1 MRKNMLRQGDILN
14 DTFLV
19 MDQIGKGGNGL
30 IFRGFHLRLKK
41 DVVIKRIRDDYPGD
55 VSVEANILKRLRHRY
70 LPQVCDFIQLGT
82 EIYTVMDYI
91 EGEDLGK
98 YLERGCWFQEE
109 TLIFWLYQ
117 LCDVLEY
124 LHSRRPPI
132 LHSDIKP
139 ANIMVTPSGDIC
151 LIDFNVSLEED
162 GSNNIRGLS
171 QEYAAPEQKKK
182 AMLAREG
189 KDHTRIVLDER
200 MDIYS
205 LGMTFYSL
213 MTGLRPDPGTDR
225 QIPLTAYDLGYS
237 SGLIHIVSKMIAPDR
252 RRRYPSAAALRE
264 SLQQIEKSD
273 SRYLRYRLKSRLLNA
288 CCLLFAG
295 AGIFFCIYGNQA
307 LKKENFER
315 DYSALTES
323 YERMDTE
330 ETVDQGIR
338 LLNESSYQSILKRE
352 QEEKGVILYC
362 IAESYYEQ
370 ENYAAAVDYYREA
383 ADCDPYN
390 ENYYTGYASAAARQG
405 NLTQASRALETAE
418 MYGMNDR
425 NAKLIQAEIAAAEQ
439 DYITADTLLGE
450 LLEQEL
456 EDRVREQAVLL
467 ALEISE
473 YTGSAEN
480 GLNAL
485 EASLEREE
493 EGRFLRQAGKKC
505 MELADGTLA
514 GEERTRSLSLAE
526 TCYQKLLEQG
536 NSLFNDR
543 LNLAIVYEMQGKYE
557 ASQNALNQ
565 LKEEDGENY
574 EIYMYLAYVSY
585 ELENQ
590 KPQDERNYTNTLACC
605 TNAVHYYGGRNDDE
619 RMNQLLEL
627 QQRILGMQQQ

>member
-1 MRKNMLRQGDILN
+1 
-14 DTFLV
+14 
-19 MDQIGKGGNGL
+19 
-30 IFRGFHLRLKK
+30 
-41 DVVIKRIRDDYPGD
+41 
-55 VSVEANILKRLRHRY
+55 
-70 LPQVCDFIQLGT
+70 
-82 EIYTVMDYI
+82 
-91 EGEDLGK
+91 
-98 YLERGCWFQEE
+98 
-109 TLIFWLYQ
+109 
-117 LCDVLEY
+117 
-124 LHSRRPPI
+124 
-132 LHSDIKP
+132 
-139 ANIMVTPSGDIC
+139 
-151 LIDFNVSLEED
+151 
-162 GSNNIRGLS
+162 
-171 QEYAAPEQKKK
+171 
-182 AMLAREG
+182 
-189 KDHTRIVLDER
+189 
-200 MDIYS
+200 
-205 LGMTFYSL
+205 
-213 MTGLRPDPGTDR
+213 
-225 QIPLTAYDLGYS
+225 
-237 SGLIHIVSKMIAPDR
+237 
-252 RRRYPSAAALRE
+252 
-264 SLQQIEKSD
+264 
-273 SRYLRYRLKSRLLNA
+273 
-288 CCLLFAG
+288 
-295 AGIFFCIYGNQA
+295 
-307 LKKENFER
+307 
-315 DYSALTES
+315 
-323 YERMDTE
+323 MDTE

-543 LNLAIVYEMQGKYE
+543 LNLAIVYEMQGRYE

-590 KPQDERNYTNTLACC
+590 KPEDERNYTNTLACC

>member
-1 MRKNMLRQGDILN
+1 MLRQGDILN

-30 IFRGFHLRLKK
+30 IFRGYHLRLKK

-70 LPQVCDFIQLGT
+70 LPQVYDFIRLGT

-98 YLERGCWFQEE
+98 YLERGCRFQEE

-139 ANIMVTPSGDIC
+139 ANIMVTLSGDIC

-189 KDHTRIVLDER
+189 KDHSRIVLDER

-225 QIPLTAYDLGYS
+225 QIPLAAYDPGYS

-273 SRYLRYRLKSRLLNA
+273 SQYLRYRLKSRLLNA

-315 DYSALTES
+315 DYSALTEA

-330 ETVDQGIR
+330 ETVNQGIR
-338 LLNESSYQSILKRE
+338 ILNENSYQSILKRE

-405 NLTQASRALETAE
+405 NLTQASRALKTAE
-418 MYGMNDR
+418 LYGMNDR

-439 DYITADTLLGE
+439 DYISADTLLGE
-450 LLEQEL
+450 LLEQEP

-473 YTGSAEN
+473 YTGNAEN

-485 EASLEREE
+485 EASLKREE
-493 EGRFLRQAGKKC
+493 EGRFLRQAGKTC

-514 GEERTRSLSLAE
+514 GEERSRSLSLAE
-526 TCYQKLLEQG
+526 TCYQKLLEKG
-536 NSLFNDR
+536 SSLFNDR
-543 LNLAIVYEMQGKYE
+543 LNLAIVYEMQGRYE
-557 ASQNALNQ
+557 ASRNALNQ

-590 KPQDERNYTNTLACC
+590 KPEDERNYTNTLACC